1 MQVTITER
9 AYLLGHDDPELER
22 LRRQSDFYAPLTAQA
37 LRLAGIQP
45 GMRVLDAGCGIGGV
59 STLIARL
66 VGPTGEVIAVDQSP
80 AAIARAALEIEQAGL
95 TNVHLVHD
103 DLATLQLDAPVD
115 AIVGRLIL
123 MHVGDPVAVLRNLAA
138 GLNRPGIVLFQE
150 IDIGVAHSEPPV
162 PLVESKIEL
171 VRQAFARSG
180 VDPRPG
186 MRLHDQFIAA
196 GLPAPQLV
204 SLGRI
209 EAPPARTSAALL
221 TGVLTTLLP
230 ALEATGLATADEL
243 RLDTLP
249 ERVSAEVSET
259 GSFLFTPPLITAWTR
274 VEENTHAVPADERS

>member
-1 MQVTITER
+1 MQATTTQER
-9 AYLLGHDDPELER
+9 TYLLGHSDPELER

-59 STLIARL
+59 SILIARL

-80 AAIARAALEIEQAGL
+80 DAIARAAHEIEQAGL
-95 TNVHLVHD
+95 TNVHLVND
-103 DLATLQLDAPVD
+103 DLATLHLDAPVD

-123 MHVGDPVAVLRNLAA
+123 MHVSDPVATLRNLTA

-150 IDIGVAHSEPPV
+150 IDIGVARSEPAI
-162 PLVESKIEL
+162 PLVEDMIDL

-186 MRLHDQFIAA
+186 MRLHEQFVAA
-196 GLPAPQLV
+196 GLPIPQLA

-209 EAPPARTSAALL
+209 EAPPGRMSAAML

-230 ALEATGLATADEL
+230 ALEATGLATAADL
-243 RLDTLP
+243 QLDTLP
-249 ERVSAEVSET
+249 ERVSAAAAEY
-259 GSFLFTPPLITAWTR
+259 GSLFFTPPLITAWSR
-274 VEENTHAVPADERS
+274 VD

>member
-1 MQVTITER
+1 MQATTTPER
-9 AYLLGHDDPELER
+9 TYLLGHSDPELER
-22 LRRQSDFYAPLTAQA
+22 LRRQSDFYAPLTEQA

-66 VGPTGEVIAVDQSP
+66 VGPAGEAIAVDQSLD
-80 AAIARAALEIEQAGL
+80 AIARAANEIEHAGL
-95 TNVHLVHD
+95 TNVHLVND

-123 MHVGDPVAVLRNLAA
+123 MHVSDPVAVLRNLTA

-150 IDIGVAHSEPPV
+150 IDIGVARSEPAI
-162 PLVESKIEL
+162 PLVESMIEL

-186 MRLHDQFIAA
+186 MRLHEQFVGA
-196 GLPAPQLV
+196 GLPAPRLV
-204 SLGRI
+204 SLGHV
-209 EAPPARTSAALL
+209 EAPPARMSAGML
-221 TGVLTTLLP
+221 TGVLNTLLP

-249 ERVSAEVSET
+249 DRISAAAAES
-259 GSFLFTPPLITAWTR
+259 GSLFFTPPLITAWTR
-274 VEENTHAVPADERS
+274 VDEGPR